1 MALDYM
7 IQQAEHDDR
16 ERWLLEVI
24 KDVVLAQLT
33 QKFPSQVQIVGIL
46 CRTPDKDARLEV
58 LRRCAGGGG
67 TFDQVG
73 GGKIELPAVNL
84 NDVGDQADDIIASI
98 EEKAKVED
106 RRLLARLVLAREEAR
121 SMLGGGLED
130 ERIESN
136 KRKNLPQPE
145 VIAVIV

>member
-1 MALDYM
+1 MSWWW
-7 IQQAEHDDR
+7 Q
-16 ERWLLEVI
+16 
-24 KDVVLAQLT
+24 
-33 QKFPSQVQIVGIL
+33 
-46 CRTPDKDARLEV
+46 
-58 LRRCAGGGG
+58 
-67 TFDQVG
+67 
-73 GGKIELPAVNL
+73 
-84 NDVGDQADDIIASI
+84 SI